1 MRDRQTVVLSL
12 PTDVQDAILPGAIPP
27 LTLPPAPA
35 PMHPDPASVRRLAD
49 ALLNAQRPL
58 VLAGRGAVISG
69 AEGALTALAE
79 RSGALLATSVCGHG
93 LFAGDP
99 WSVGISGGF
108 SSPAADELICES
120 DLIIAFGASLT
131 HWTTKR
137 GKLIAP
143 GAAVAQIDIDAS
155 RLGYQMP
162 VQHAIQADARVTAE
176 ALLAELD
183 RRGAGPRPGSAPR
196 SHAQAHA

>member
-1 MRDRQTVVLSL
+1 AVRALS
-12 PTDVQDAILPGAIPP
+12 
-27 LTLPPAPA
+27 
-35 PMHPDPASVRRLAD
+35 D
-49 ALLNAQRPL
+49 ALAKAQRPL

-69 AEGALTALAE
+69 AEVALSVLAE
-79 RSGALLATSVCGHG
+79 RAGALLATSVCGHG

-108 SSPAADELICES
+108 SSPAAHGLISES
-120 DLIIAFGASLT
+120 DLILAFGASLT

-143 GAAVAQIDIDAS
+143 GAVVAQVDVETA

-162 VQHAIQADARVTAE
+162 VQLAVHADARTTA
-176 ALLAELD
+176 AAILAELD
-183 RRGAGPRPGSAPR
+183 ARQTGGRIGRRNA
-196 SHAQAHA
+196 